1 MTVERTDRVRIRT
14 NAKVNLFLRVMGL
27 RADGFH
33 EVETILHGVK
43 LADDIEFRVTS
54 TGRIEVEMRLEDD
67 TLGEVPAPELN
78 LVYAAAQSLIE
89 KGALNEGILIEVTKR
104 IPMGAGLGGGSGNA
118 AGALVL
124 LNQIWEMGLQDA
136 DMSVLAASVGSDVP
150 YCVGGGTALAKGR
163 GEQLT
168 RLPGPEGL
176 SIVLGISHPPLSTTD
191 VYNAWDEV
199 GTPSDINSAPM
210 TMALGSGDP
219 HDIASLL
226 HNDLEVAAFALRPE
240 LEDKKKA
247 LLDAGALG
255 ASLSGSGPTLFA
267 IASDESHARSIA
279 ARIVDDFD
287 RIHVV
292 TSQPHCI
299 ERL

>member
-1 MTVERTDRVRIRT
+1 MTVERAGAVRIRT

-43 LADDIEFRVTS
+43 LADDLVFQVTS
-54 TGRIEVEMRLEDD
+54 TGRIEVDMHVEGDI
-67 TLGEVPAPELN
+67 LGEVPAPELN

-89 KGALNEGILIEVTKR
+89 KGARNEGILIEVTKR

-124 LNQIWEMGLQDA
+124 LNEIWEMGIQDA

-168 RLPGPEGL
+168 RLPGPEDL
-176 SIVLGISHPPLSTTD
+176 NFVLGISHPPLSTTD
-191 VYNAWDEV
+191 VYKAWDEV

-226 HNDLEVAAFALRPE
+226 HNDLETAAFALRPE

-255 ASLSGSGPTLFA
+255 SSLSGSGPTLFA

-279 ARIVDDFD
+279 ARIEDDFD

-292 TSQPHCI
+292 KSQPYCI

>member
-1 MTVERTDRVRIRT
+1 MTVDVTDGIRIRT
-14 NAKVNLFLRVMGL
+14 HAKVNLFLRVMGL

-33 EVETILHGVK
+33 EVETILHGIK
-43 LADDIEFRVTS
+43 LADDIEFHVTN
-54 TGRIEVEMRLEDD
+54 TGTIEVDMRVEDD
-67 TLGEVPAPELN
+67 VEGDVPALEAN
-78 LVYAAAQSLIE
+78 LVYAAASLLVE
-89 KGALNEGILIEVTKR
+89 RGARNEGMHIQVTKR

-124 LNQIWEMGLQDA
+124 LNEIWEAGLQDA
-136 DMSVLAASVGSDVP
+136 DMAELAASIGSDVP
-150 YCVGGGTALAKGR
+150 YCIGGGTALAKGR

-168 RLPGPEGL
+168 RLPGPPDL
-176 SIVLGISHPPLSTTD
+176 NFVLGISNPPLKTTD
-191 VYNAWDEV
+191 VYKAWDIYD
-199 GTPSDINSAPM
+199 TPSDVNSAPI

-219 HDIASLL
+219 RDIASLL
-226 HNDLEVAAFALRPE
+226 HNDLEPVAFTLRPE

-279 ARIVDDFD
+279 ARVEDDFD
-287 RIHVV
+287 GVHVV
-292 TSQPHCI
+292 TSQPQCI
-299 ERL
+299 ERF